1 MNRNPGLRVPAD
13 WEPRLATLLAWP
25 GVERRDLQKQL
36 VEFYCQLITRL
47 RRHEPVWLLVPPDEK
62 VAIAALLGGEDESLH
77 LEPLLTNDLW
87 MRDAAPIS
95 AVDRQGRTVFL
106 DGNFNGW
113 GGKYPHELDR
123 LIPNVLARRLGVE
136 RVRLPMTVEGGAI
149 EVNGRGDL
157 LTTESVLL
165 NPNRNNPDRDKV
177 ESVLQTF
184 LGIEHVHWLSGGLS
198 GDDTDGHID
207 NLARFVAPDHLVCL
221 SPDLPANHP
230 DRRVLADN
238 HARLQAM
245 QLVSGRPRIT
255 ELPLPEVF
263 GRDGR
268 RLPASYANF
277 HMAPGVVL
285 VPQFGHNADQEALSE
300 LASVFPNDRV
310 EGLDCR
316 PLLELGGTL
325 HCICQPLRLEEVPES

>member
-1 MNRNPGLRVPAD
+1 MSTHSGLRVPAD
-13 WEPRLATLLAWP
+13 WEPRAATLLAWP
-25 GVERRDLQKQL
+25 GVESRDLQKQL
-36 VEFYCQLITRL
+36 VEFYCELISVL

-62 VAIAALLGGEDESLH
+62 PAIAALLGGEDESLH

-95 AVDRQGRTVFL
+95 ALDQQGRTVFL

-123 LIPNVLARRLGVE
+123 LIPNVLARRLGIK
-136 RVRLPMTVEGGAI
+136 RVGLPITVEGGAI
-149 EVNGRGDL
+149 EVNDRGEL

-165 NPNRNNPDRDKV
+165 NPNRNNPERDQV
-177 ESVLQTF
+177 ESVLQSF
-184 LGIEHVHWLSGGLS
+184 FGVERVHWLAGGLS

-207 NLARFVAPDHLVCL
+207 NLARFVSPDRLVCI

-230 DRRVLADN
+230 DRQVLADN
-238 HARLQAM
+238 HARLQAT
-245 QLVSGRPRIT
+245 QWGSGGVEII
-255 ELPLPEVF
+255 ELPLPEVI
-263 GRDGR
+263 GRAGR

-285 VPQFGHNADQEALSE
+285 VPQFGHNADHEALNVF
-300 LASVFPNDRV
+300 ASVFSNDRV

-316 PLLELGGTL
+316 VLLELGGSL
-325 HCICQPLRLEEVPES
+325 HCISQPLRLEELPES